1 MKLIDYCHLAYL
13 IWYFFRC
20 AALPFICS
28 SDGANEFCE
37 ASLPCGIA
45 KARKREAK
53 FSCNCCILL
62 SLVLFQSQLHRVPGA
77 GRSSQLRQSTLC
89 WSSEVKKCQHQPKL
103 QKCQA
108 QVPYTGRPEPAGAF
122 ICWAQW
128 AQPWVWR
135 TTCNISRQHRS
146 WVYACSNPPAHLFFA
161 QLQSSTQGFERSLS
175 SETPARPTSH
185 PLYSLISS
193 FTQRS

>member
-1 MKLIDYCHLAYL
+1 M
-13 IWYFFRC
+13 
-20 AALPFICS
+20 PFICS

-89 WSSEVKKCQHQPKL
+89 WSCRPHSCFLRSKKMP
-103 QKCQA
+103 
-108 QVPYTGRPEPAGAF
+108 T
-122 ICWAQW
+122 
-128 AQPWVWR
+128 
-135 TTCNISRQHRS
+135 
-146 WVYACSNPPAHLFFA
+146 
-161 QLQSSTQGFERSLS
+161 STQAAKVPGTGPLHRQTRTCRSLHLLS
-175 SETPARPTSH
+175 SVSSA
-185 PLYSLISS
+185 LSLKDNL
-193 FTQRS
+193 QY